1 MTLSTRDIE
10 ALLRAM
16 LPTGDGCFEL
26 RLAPGEAP
34 VLETEDG
41 GVRVRVQSLVFET
54 SNQREIRDVKEQE
67 LLLLSAAQR
76 ADATRAAAF
85 VRAWIR
91 GVPGIVER
99 YFGGEADTL
108 MPYDLLFPE
117 ALDEASARDE
127 ADFLALFESTQW
139 LARCCQKREESEF
152 AETMAYL
159 GVGEHT
165 EQLRALRRPAIRLVV
180 DADLHAYD
188 DECDDEDSDEDDD
201 DSPIG
206 GSRIGGL
213 PDLPPGVEWPRI
225 EGWSLSFL
233 AQVRL
238 ADLRGLPGTEDL
250 PASGLLAFF
259 YDAEGRTNVDQQ
271 GKWCWPVRHR
281 GGTRVIH
288 FAGDPTTFVRAK
300 PPEDGSR
307 VFPAY
312 PVLRH
317 EVERMMPPLE
327 SPFYE
332 VLDDEPHEQPWYA
345 RFDRVAATSED
356 DRERPIHR
364 LLGYTSE
371 LQGDPYLQAHVYST
385 GQDFGDAWDRSGA
398 RERGLQREA
407 TRWRLLLQ
415 VDSTPGDLLNQDGG
429 YFYFLIREDDLAARR
444 FDQVWGISQGH

>member
-1 MTLSTRDIE
+1 MMTLSTRDIE

-16 LPTGDGCFEL
+16 LPTGDGRFAL

-34 VLETEDG
+34 VLETNEG
-41 GVRVRVQSLVFET
+41 GVRVRVQSLVFEA
-54 SNQREIRDVKEQE
+54 SDQREVRDVKEQE
-67 LLLLSAAQR
+67 LPLLTAAQR
-76 ADATRAAAF
+76 ADATRTAAYL
-85 VRAWIR
+85 RAWIR

-99 YFGGEADTL
+99 YFGGEAESL
-108 MPYDLLFPE
+108 LPYDLLFPE
-117 ALDEASARDE
+117 ALEEASAQDE
-127 ADFLALFESTQW
+127 ADFLALFESTEW
-139 LARCCQKREESEF
+139 LTRCCQKREESEL
-152 AETMAYL
+152 AEMMAYL

-165 EQLRALRRPAIRLVV
+165 ERLRALRRPSIRLVV
-180 DADLHAYD
+180 DADRHAYD
-188 DECDDEDSDEDDD
+188 DDDDGDDD

-213 PDLPPGVEWPRI
+213 PDLPPEVEWPHI
-225 EGWSLSFL
+225 EGWPLSFL
-233 AQVRL
+233 AQIRL
-238 ADLRGLPGTEDL
+238 ADLRGLPGAEDL
-250 PASGLLAFF
+250 PVSGLLAFF
-259 YDAEGRTNVDQQ
+259 YDADGSTNVDEQ

-281 GGTRVIH
+281 GGPRVIH
-288 FAGDPTTFVRAK
+288 FAGDPTTFVRTK
-300 PPEDGSR
+300 PPEAGTR

-332 VLDDEPHEQPWYA
+332 VLDDEPHEQPWYD
-345 RFDRVAATSED
+345 RFGRVAATSED

-371 LQGDPYLQAHVYST
+371 LQGDPYLAAQLYST

-398 RERGLQREA
+398 RERGLQHEA

-429 YFYFLIREDDLAARR
+429 YFYFLIHEDDLSAQR